1 MDIPLH
7 PTDRIIKRSKFY
19 ILRKKYL
26 RPPYIVFLVFVLGIL
41 ITKYLL
47 TEVPPKNVINHTRY
61 GRNTVNI
68 HLIPESVT
76 INPVYEFGKLSEN
89 QYFLDIHDSHIRFE
103 SERNYDYGAI
113 SKIEYHRLDSK
124 KTRITFTFSLLKD
137 DPEIAY
143 IQDPPHFQ
151 IHFNRYLDNKF
162 IVVIDPGHG
171 GDNTGAIGPKGTIEK
186 DITLGIALYLKRYL
200 SRRKDVEIFLTRDK
214 DTYVS
219 LFARRRL
226 SNFWDSDLFLS
237 IHANYAP
244 NKQVNQSEIY
254 YTSNRSLGPARIIRD
269 ELQND
274 LKNGRGFIRRRGFA
288 VIRRN
293 TARMGALLVETMYLS
308 NAQGEKFLTV
318 EKNQEFIAN
327 SLFNSIEKILDRAQ

>member
-124 KTRITFTFSLLKD
+124 KTRITFTFSLLKMILKL
-137 DPEIAY
+137 PIFRTHPIFKY
-143 IQDPPHFQ
+143 I
-151 IHFNRYLDNKF
+151 
-162 IVVIDPGHG
+162 
-171 GDNTGAIGPKGTIEK
+171 
-186 DITLGIALYLKRYL
+186 
-200 SRRKDVEIFLTRDK
+200 
-214 DTYVS
+214 
-219 LFARRRL
+219 
-226 SNFWDSDLFLS
+226 
-237 IHANYAP
+237 
-244 NKQVNQSEIY
+244 
-254 YTSNRSLGPARIIRD
+254 
-269 ELQND
+269 
-274 LKNGRGFIRRRGFA
+274 
-288 VIRRN
+288 
-293 TARMGALLVETMYLS
+293 
-308 NAQGEKFLTV
+308 LTV
-318 EKNQEFIAN
+318 TWITN
-327 SLFNSIEKILDRAQ
+327 SLWSSIRAMAETIRVPLGRKELMRRISLWALPFI

>member
-19 ILRKKYL
+19 VLRKKYF
-26 RPPYIVFLVFVLGIL
+26 RPSYIVFLVLVLGVLIMKNIL
-41 ITKYLL
+41 K
-47 TEVPPKNVINHTRY
+47 EVPPSNVINHTRY

-68 HLIPESVT
+68 HLVPESVT
-76 INPVYEFGKLSEN
+76 TNPVYEFGRLSEN

-103 SERNYDYGAI
+103 SERNFDYGAI
-113 SKIEYHRLDSK
+113 SKIEYQRLDSK
-124 KTRITFTFSLLKD
+124 KTRITITFSLLKD

-151 IHFNRYLDNKF
+151 LHFNRYLDDKF

-171 GDNTGAIGPKGTIEK
+171 GENTGSTGSKGSIEK
-186 DITLGIALYLKRYL
+186 HISLAIALKLKHYLNQRNDIE
-200 SRRKDVEIFLTRDK
+200 SFLTRETDR
-214 DTYVS
+214 YVS
-219 LFARRRL
+219 LFDRRLL

-244 NKQVNQSEIY
+244 NKLINQTEIY
-254 YTSNRSLGPARIIRD
+254 YASSRSLAPARIIRD
-269 ELQND
+269 ELQRD
-274 LKNGRGFIRRRGFA
+274 LKNGRGLIRRRGFA

-293 TARMGALLVETMYLS
+293 AARLGALLVETMYLS
-308 NAQGEKFLTV
+308 NTVGEKYLTRQN
-318 EKNQEFIAN
+318 NQDIIAL
-327 SLFNSIEKILDRAQ
+327 SLYNSIDKIINQSQ